1 MVGGVLGAYQI
12 DLLVICDVL
21 KAVDPLG
28 SQEAARYKLTEKELK
43 FAREFEMWRY
53 ILRGAYTKII

>member
-1 MVGGVLGAYQI
+1 MLMVGGVLGAYQI

-28 SQEAARYKLTEKELK
+28 SQEAARYKLAEKELK
-43 FAREFEMWRY
+43 FAREFEM
-53 ILRGAYTKII
+53 